1 MASPGK
7 TARELLQSKRDE
19 VPAVISVAPR
29 DTVLSALEL
38 MRQRNVGAVVVLE
51 SDELVGI
58 LTERDYA
65 RKVELVGRTARECLV
80 NEIMTAN
87 SIVFAKPGDS
97 VERCH
102 ALMKAY
108 RIRHLPI
115 CEDRSVVGV
124 LSVRDILEEI
134 IAEEAHVIRALQVDR
149 LMMTT
154 DTGFY

>member
-1 MASPGK
+1 MKTLNK
-7 TARELLQSKRDE
+7 TALDLLRSKRPE
-19 VPAVISVAPR
+19 VSRVISVAPG
-29 DTVLSALEL
+29 DTVLSALGV
-38 MRQRNVGAVVVLE
+38 MRDKNIGAVVVL
-51 SDELVGI
+51 DQGELKGI

-65 RKVELVGRTARECLV
+65 RDVELEGRTAGTCLV
-80 NEIMTAN
+80 HEIMTGHR
-87 SIVFAKPGDS
+87 IVFAKPGDS
-97 VERCH
+97 IERFH

-154 DTGFY
+154 DTGSY